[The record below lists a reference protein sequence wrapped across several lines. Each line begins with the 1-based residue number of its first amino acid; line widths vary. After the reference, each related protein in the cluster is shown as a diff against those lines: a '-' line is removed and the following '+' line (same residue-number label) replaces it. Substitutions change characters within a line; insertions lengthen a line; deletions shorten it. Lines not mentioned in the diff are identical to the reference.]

1 MDGGERL
8 PRVSARHQEGLRRDF
23 KITKRI
29 LKKYGFSQACSG
41 CHTAQFGLRQGAS
54 REHTKGCTA
63 RIEIAIRSTGE
74 DVRLLEDRDRRKAR
88 ICQDAQR
95 EHKHDA
101 LDLRNDSVAEHPTPE
116 RDGGV
121 ADTFDTIG
129 SDLDDN
135 LQQHDNEHG
144 RDDDVSVLESDQEVE
159 GANTVR
165 KIQSDEEA
173 LGGSKRRR
181 LELLKT
187 LNSTEIQNMVAHL
200 DDREIRVLKA
210 LHKALVLKPFNDSAA
225 DSNAD
230 TAEGYSPP
238 RISDA
243 AARLGLKAA
252 FALDLTEFD
261 DNGKTWDLSD
271 PQMQRRVLGKLR
283 EEKPWLLVVSSLCT
297 PLSQLQHGN
306 NGLKHLAFAV
316 VLCLEQAAAGR
327 KFALEQAAQASLC
340 ESDILKVLMR
350 QSGALRVDL
359 DHCTMGLT
367 SRDPLGTAFAREI
380 TSIATNSNGIAFK
393 LQKFQYD
400 STHGHVPT
408 DRERVK
414 QDARCVRQF
423 VSHRLGRDMQQCWE
437 RKSLA

>member
-1 MDGGERL
+1 M
-8 PRVSARHQEGLRRDF
+8 
-23 KITKRI
+23 
-29 LKKYGFSQACSG
+29 KKYGFSQACSG
-41 CHTAQFGLRQGAS
+41 CHAAQFGLRQGAS
-54 REHTKGCTA
+54 REHTKECRA
-63 RIEIAIRSTGE
+63 RIETAIRSTGE
-74 DVRLLEDRDRRKAR
+74 DVRLLEDRDRRKAG

-101 LDLRNDSVAEHPTPE
+101 PDLRNDSVAEHPTPE

-144 RDDDVSVLESDQEVE
+144 RDDEVSVLESDQEVE
-159 GANTVR
+159 GANRVR
-165 KIQSDEEA
+165 KFQSDEEA

-200 DDREIRVLKA
+200 DEKEIRVLKA
-210 LHKALVLKPFNDSAA
+210 LHKAPVLKPFNDSAA

-230 TAEGYSPP
+230 TAEAYSPP

-243 AARLGLKAA
+243 AARMGLKAG

-271 PQMQRRVLGKLR
+271 PQMQRRVLEKLR

-297 PLSQLQHGN
+297 STVSVTTREQWPQAPCICSG
-306 NGLKHLAFAV
+306 V
-316 VLCLEQAAAGR
+316 VLGTGR
-327 KFALEQAAQASLC
+327 S
-340 ESDILKVLMR
+340 
-350 QSGALRVDL
+350 
-359 DHCTMGLT
+359 
-367 SRDPLGTAFAREI
+367 
-380 TSIATNSNGIAFK
+380 
-393 LQKFQYD
+393 
-400 STHGHVPT
+400 
-408 DRERVK
+408 
-414 QDARCVRQF
+414 
-423 VSHRLGRDMQQCWE
+423 W
-437 RKSLA
+437 